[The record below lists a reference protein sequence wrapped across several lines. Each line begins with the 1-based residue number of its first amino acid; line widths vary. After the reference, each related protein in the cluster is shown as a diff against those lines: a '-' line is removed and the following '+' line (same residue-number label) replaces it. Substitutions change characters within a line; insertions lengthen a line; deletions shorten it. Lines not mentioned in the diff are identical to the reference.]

1 MIQAT
6 KMIQHNPAANQRF
19 AVVFSVSDILHKSPK
34 ALCLLGLVC
43 IKMGLLIPCEF

>member
-6 KMIQHNPAANQRF
+6 EMIQYNFAANQCF
-19 AVVFSVSDILHKSPK
+19 AVVLSVSDILHKSPK

-43 IKMGLLIPCEF
+43 INLGLLIPCEF